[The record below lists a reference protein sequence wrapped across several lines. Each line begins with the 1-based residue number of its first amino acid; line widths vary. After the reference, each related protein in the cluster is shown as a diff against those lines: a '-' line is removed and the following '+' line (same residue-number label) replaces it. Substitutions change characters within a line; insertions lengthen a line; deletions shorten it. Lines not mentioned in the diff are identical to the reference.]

1 MSAFRFSG
9 SILALF
15 TLALLPFAQ
24 RGNSANQVLLS
35 PPGGR
40 LFAEGDDL
48 EGDLNCDEVVFVSS
62 GLKSIVQNVPAN
74 GAEFAAHMRRRAK
87 VLVQT
92 TVLRSESL
100 LHSYHAQ
107 GVLAGL
113 EFDWFFPHGNQPP
126 TEFRLPGVVE
136 VFAPLPGGEARLV
149 ARVYAYDAVQYAERR
164 AAVQAMMSHPMRSY
178 RVWTEDV
185 LSSSGREG
193 GWLAITGFGNELH
206 GRAVSGSSF
215 ALSGMQNRLPD
226 GASAAGET
234 YVHPENHLAFLLEAD
249 LRSVPGVP
257 FSEAA
262 ARAQALSSGTYAAG
276 DLVLDEGN
284 LPPAGVVFAEGSIVV
299 QASSASGRYT
309 LVSGAGSVHFRGDS
323 SSFQPFLSN
332 VLAVSY
338 AGRVV
343 LAGDGNQM
351 EGELIAPLGSLEVS
365 GSENTLLGILVGA
378 GARVSGSANVFTD
391 GTHTIPLPQ

>member
-1 MSAFRFSG
+1 MSALRFSA

-15 TLALLPFAQ
+15 TLIHLPSAQ
-24 RGNSANQVLLS
+24 LGNSTNQVLLS

-40 LFAEGDDL
+40 LFAGGDDL
-48 EGDLNCDEVVFVSS
+48 EGDLNCDEVVFVRS

-74 GAEFAAHMRRRAK
+74 GVEFAAHMRRRAK
-87 VLVQT
+87 ALVQAA
-92 TVLRSESL
+92 VLGSESV
-100 LHSYHAQ
+100 LHGYFQQ

-113 EFDWFFPHGNQPP
+113 EFDWFFPHGNQAP

-149 ARVYAYDAVQYAERR
+149 ARIYAYDAAQYIERR
-164 AAVQAMMSHPMRSY
+164 AAVQAMISHPMRSY
-178 RVWTEDV
+178 RVWAEDV
-185 LSSSGREG
+185 LLSSGRED
-193 GWLAITGFGNELH
+193 GWLAITGFANELH
-206 GRAVSGSSF
+206 GCAVSGSSF
-215 ALSGMQNRLPD
+215 ALSGMQNRLAD
-226 GASAAGET
+226 GATAAGET
-234 YVHPENHLAFLLEAD
+234 YVHPENQLAFLLGAD
-249 LRSVPGVP
+249 LRAVPGVP

-262 ARAQALSSGTYAAG
+262 ARTLALSSGTYAAG
-276 DLVLDEGN
+276 DLVLSEGD
-284 LPPAGVVFAEGSIVV
+284 LPSSGVVFAEGSIVV

-323 SSFQPFLSN
+323 SAFQPFLSD

-343 LAGDGNQM
+343 LAGDGNHL

-378 GARVSGSANVFTD
+378 GVRVSGSANVFTD
-391 GTHTIPLPQ
+391 GTHPIPLSQ